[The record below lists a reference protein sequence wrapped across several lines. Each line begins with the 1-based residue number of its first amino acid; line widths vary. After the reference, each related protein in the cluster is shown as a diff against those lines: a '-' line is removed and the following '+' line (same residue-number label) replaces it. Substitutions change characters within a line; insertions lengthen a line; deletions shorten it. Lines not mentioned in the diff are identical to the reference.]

1 MNTFLGVDN
10 VREGQIILAC
20 KEMRP
25 TGEVRQLWR
34 EKLRTGG
41 RAIGPYFDEIF
52 QENWPV
58 TVATTWLDRDPAGA
72 LARFVQKGGHLI
84 RYHPWEL
91 ERLNEVPPGFEWADA
106 LATQAILDEQV
117 PLLVQSLRQKL
128 AKLQTKLDGLGGH
141 ASWIS
146 QRLGYLE
153 TLRPELIEIPF

>member
-1 MNTFLGVDN
+1 M
-10 VREGQIILAC
+10 
-20 KEMRP
+20 
-25 TGEVRQLWR
+25 
-34 EKLRTGG
+34 
-41 RAIGPYFDEIF
+41 
-52 QENWPV
+52 

-72 LARFVQKGGHLI
+72 IASFVQRGGHLI